1 MSIPARRYHFRILRH
16 FHFIDFEIW
25 IRGLTFSKG
34 NFLSRFQRFSCRR
47 LRWKPSREWKAE
59 YGKLLRLLRRWWKKK
74 SAQRHE
80 IKPRSTDFYVCTY
93 NCTLYLFVL
102 WINIYFSL
110 LRLNLKFWY
119 LYIIFAS
126 NCSRVNVS
134 HLKMD

>member
-1 MSIPARRYHFRILRH
+1 MYKYNSWYRCRIFRH

-80 IKPRSTDFYVCTY
+80 IKPRSTDFYVHTIVHFIY
-93 NCTLYLFVL
+93 LFFESIYTFHSWDWTWSFDICTLFLP
-102 WINIYFSL
+102 
-110 LRLNLKFWY
+110 
-119 LYIIFAS
+119 ATAPE
-126 NCSRVNVS
+126 
-134 HLKMD
+134 